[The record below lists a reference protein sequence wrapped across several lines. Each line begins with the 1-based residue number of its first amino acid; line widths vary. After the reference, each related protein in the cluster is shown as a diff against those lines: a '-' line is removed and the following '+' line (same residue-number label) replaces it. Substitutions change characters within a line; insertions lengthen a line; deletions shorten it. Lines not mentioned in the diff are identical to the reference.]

1 MPELPEVQTVV
12 NNLSTKMINRY
23 IRNVEC
29 PNQYTK
35 VFSNIKLLDFN
46 KNVCNKKIKTI
57 FRQGKYIVFELDTG
71 FISIHLRMTGQLL
84 YNSRRGWA
92 HF

>member
-1 MPELPEVQTVV
+1 
-12 NNLSTKMINRY
+12 MINRY

-46 KNVCNKKIKTI
+46 KNVCNKKIKTHLLI
-57 FRQGKYIVFELDTG
+57 KRSDYRDSQIVGAKEVKKYGGKILRAKTLKNFSS
-71 FISIHLRMTGQLL
+71 SIIIDEILNT
-84 YNSRRGWA
+84 S
-92 HF
+92 F